1 MSKRTILEDDWSE
14 YDDRK
19 KKKGDANFFACT
31 ESWEV
36 DYLVNKI
43 KKHHPEIS
51 ESRIREAIS
60 ECCKTV
66 TGNKPRKEFVEC
78 VMDRLDLN

>member
-1 MSKRTILEDDWSE
+1 MSKRTILEDDWSD

-36 DYLVNKI
+36 DYLVRKI
-43 KKHHPEIS
+43 RKQHPEIS
-51 ESRIREAIS
+51 ELRIREAIS
-60 ECCKTV
+60 SCCRTIP
-66 TGNKPRKEFVEC
+66 GNKPRKEFVEC
-78 VMDRLDLN
+78 VAGKLNIF

>member
-1 MSKRTILEDDWSE
+1 MSKEKVLEDWSE

-19 KKKGDANFFACT
+19 KRKGDANFFSCE

-36 DYLVNKI
+36 DYLVDKIRKSYPNFSEQKI
-43 KKHHPEIS
+43 K
-51 ESRIREAIS
+51 EAIS

-66 TGNKPRKEFVEC
+66 SGNKPRRQFVEC
-78 VMDRLDLN
+78 VMNRLL

>member
-1 MSKRTILEDDWSE
+1 MSKRTILEDDWSD

-43 KKHHPEIS
+43 KKHHHEIL

-60 ECCKTV
+60 SCCQTV
-66 TGNKPRKEFVEC
+66 LGNKPREEFVGC
-78 VMDRLDLN
+78 VAGKLGIF